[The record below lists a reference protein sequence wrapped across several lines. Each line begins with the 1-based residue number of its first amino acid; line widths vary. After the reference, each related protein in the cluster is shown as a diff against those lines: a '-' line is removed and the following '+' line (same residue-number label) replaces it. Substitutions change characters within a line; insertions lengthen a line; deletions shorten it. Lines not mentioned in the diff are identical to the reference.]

1 VNAPASPVI
10 PRSTPSAPP
19 AGDAPGGAPRR
30 RRSNRSR
37 LPGFLFATP
46 ALLLIAV
53 FVLYPILGTVWLSL
67 VTWDG
72 FSPDRAFTG
81 LQNFVDLF
89 RDDTFH
95 GALLRNAIY
104 IAGFFVSVLLGFGF
118 SLLLWVRPRGWV
130 LFRTV
135 FLIPEMMGP
144 AIVGLIWLQLWQPVT
159 GGLAALGTTLHIGI
173 LASSPISSPHA
184 AIWVLVATQ
193 IWASTGFFVV
203 VSLGGLQNL
212 DPTLL
217 DAASVD
223 GASRWQRLRYVVL
236 PQMRPYLSLMA
247 MLATIAGLKAFD
259 LVWVMTQGGPGD
271 ATQLIGTY
279 AYTKAFSQS
288 DFGHASA
295 LAVVMVVVAL
305 VFTAVTGRRQ
315 LRDA

>member
-1 VNAPASPVI
+1 
-10 PRSTPSAPP
+10 
-19 AGDAPGGAPRR
+19 
-30 RRSNRSR
+30 
-37 LPGFLFATP
+37 
-46 ALLLIAV
+46 
-53 FVLYPILGTVWLSL
+53 
-67 VTWDG
+67 
-72 FSPDRAFTG
+72 
-81 LQNFVDLF
+81 
-89 RDDTFH
+89 
-95 GALLRNAIY
+95 
-104 IAGFFVSVLLGFGF
+104 
-118 SLLLWVRPRGWV
+118 
-130 LFRTV
+130 
-135 FLIPEMMGP
+135 MMGP

-159 GGLAALGTTLHIGI
+159 GGLAGLGTALHIGF
-173 LASSPISSPHA
+173 LASSPISGPPA

-223 GASRWQRLRYVVL
+223 GASRWQRLRYVVV

-305 VFTAVTGRRQ
+305 VFTGLTGRRQ
-315 LRDA
+315 LRDS